1 MGALRRLI
9 SRLFLYGGISV
20 GIFVAVALLESIASR
35 YLLDEALN
43 LSLWQN
49 LAAFAVV
56 LILTATLTAT
66 LRRRVRTPRRERGIR
81 AALRALR

>member
-9 SRLFLYGGISV
+9 SRLFLYGGI
-20 GIFVAVALLESIASR
+20 GLGTFVAVALVETIATR
-35 YLLDEALN
+35 YLLDEALH
-43 LSLWQN
+43 LSLWQK

-56 LILTATLTAT
+56 LILTAV
-66 LRRRVRTPRRERGIR
+66 LRRRVRAPRRERGIR

>member
-9 SRLFLYGGISV
+9 SRLFLYGGIGV
-20 GIFVAVALLESIASR
+20 GTFVAVAVVESVATR
-35 YLLDEALN
+35 YLLGEALD
-43 LSLWQN
+43 LSLWQK
-49 LAAFAVV
+49 LAALAVV
-56 LILTATLTAT
+56 LILAAV

>member
-9 SRLFLYGGISV
+9 SRLFLYGGI
-20 GIFVAVALLESIASR
+20 GLGTFVAVALVETVATR
-35 YLLDEALN
+35 YLLDEALD
-43 LSLWQN
+43 LSLWQK
-49 LAAFAVV
+49 LAALAVV
-56 LILTATLTAT
+56 LILTAV

>member
-9 SRLFLYGGISV
+9 SRLFLYGGI
-20 GIFVAVALLESIASR
+20 GLGTFVAVALVETIATR

-43 LSLWQN
+43 LSLWQK
-49 LAAFAVV
+49 LAALAVV
-56 LILTATLTAT
+56 LILTAV
-66 LRRRVRTPRRERGIR
+66 LRRRVRAPRRERGIR

>member
-9 SRLFLYGGISV
+9 SRLFLYGGIGV
-20 GIFVAVALLESIASR
+20 GTFVAVAVVESVATR
-35 YLLDEALN
+35 YLLGEAHD
-43 LSLWQN
+43 LSLWQK
-49 LAAFAVV
+49 LAALAVV
-56 LILTATLTAT
+56 LILTAV

>member
-9 SRLFLYGGISV
+9 SRLFLYGGIGV
-20 GIFVAVALLESIASR
+20 GIFVAVVLGESIASR

-43 LSLWQN
+43 LSLWQS

-56 LILTATLTAT
+56 LILTVV

>member
-9 SRLFLYGGISV
+9 SRLFLYGGIGV
-20 GIFVAVALLESIASR
+20 GTFVAVAVVEAVATR
-35 YLLDEALN
+35 YLLGEALD
-43 LSLWQN
+43 LSLWQK
-49 LAAFAVV
+49 LVALAVV
-56 LILTATLTAT
+56 LILTVV

>member
-9 SRLFLYGGISV
+9 SRVFLYGGI
-20 GIFVAVALLESIASR
+20 GLGTFVAVALVETIATR

-43 LSLWQN
+43 LSLWQK
-49 LAAFAVV
+49 LVALAVV
-56 LILTATLTAT
+56 LVLTATF
-66 LRRRVRTPRRERGIR
+66 RRRVRAPRRERGIR

>member
-9 SRLFLYGGISV
+9 SRLFLYGGIGV
-20 GIFVAVALLESIASR
+20 GTFVAVAVVESVATR
-35 YLLDEALN
+35 YLLGEALD
-43 LSLWQN
+43 LSLWQK
-49 LAAFAVV
+49 LVALAVV
-56 LILTATLTAT
+56 LILTVV

>member
-9 SRLFLYGGISV
+9 SRLFLYGGIGV
-20 GIFVAVALLESIASR
+20 GIFVAVALIESIASR
-35 YLLDEALN
+35 YLQDEALS
-43 LSLWQN
+43 LSLWQK
-49 LAAFAVV
+49 LAALAVV
-56 LILTATLTAT
+56 LILTAV

>member
-9 SRLFLYGGISV
+9 SRVFLYGGI
-20 GIFVAVALLESIASR
+20 GLGTFVAVALVETIATR

-43 LSLWQN
+43 LSLWQK
-49 LAAFAVV
+49 LAALAVV
-56 LILTATLTAT
+56 LVLTATF
-66 LRRRVRTPRRERGIR
+66 RRRVRAPRRERGIR

>member
-9 SRLFLYGGISV
+9 SRLFLYGGIGV
-20 GIFVAVALLESIASR
+20 GIFVAAALVESIASR
-35 YLLDEALN
+35 YLQDEALN
-43 LSLWQN
+43 LPLWQK
-49 LAAFAVV
+49 LAALAVV
-56 LILTATLTAT
+56 LILTAT

>member
-9 SRLFLYGGISV
+9 SRMFLYGGI
-20 GIFVAVALLESIASR
+20 GLGTFVAVALVETIATR

-43 LSLWQN
+43 LSLWQK
-49 LAAFAVV
+49 LVALAVV
-56 LILTATLTAT
+56 LVLTATF
-66 LRRRVRTPRRERGIR
+66 RRRVRAPRRERGIR

>member
-9 SRLFLYGGISV
+9 SRLFLYGGI
-20 GIFVAVALLESIASR
+20 GLGTFVAVALVETIATR

-43 LSLWQN
+43 LSLWQK
-49 LAAFAVV
+49 LAALAVV
-56 LILTATLTAT
+56 LVLTATF
-66 LRRRVRTPRRERGIR
+66 RRRVRAPRRERGIR

>member
-9 SRLFLYGGISV
+9 SRLFLYGGI
-20 GIFVAVALLESIASR
+20 GLGTFVAVALVETVATR
-35 YLLDEALN
+35 YLLDEALD
-43 LSLWQN
+43 LSLWQK
-49 LAAFAVV
+49 LATLAVV
-56 LILTATLTAT
+56 LILTAV

>member
-9 SRLFLYGGISV
+9 SRLFLYGGIGV
-20 GIFVAVALLESIASR
+20 GTFVAVAVIESVATR
-35 YLLDEALN
+35 YLLGEALD
-43 LSLWQN
+43 LSLWQK
-49 LAAFAVV
+49 LVALAVV
-56 LILTATLTAT
+56 LILTVV

>member
-9 SRLFLYGGISV
+9 SRLFLYGGIGV
-20 GIFVAVALLESIASR
+20 GTFVAVAVIESVATR
-35 YLLDEALN
+35 YLLGEALD
-43 LSLWQN
+43 LSLWQK
-49 LAAFAVV
+49 LAVLAVV
-56 LILTATLTAT
+56 LILTAV

>member
-9 SRLFLYGGISV
+9 SRLFLYGGIGV
-20 GIFVAVALLESIASR
+20 GTFVAVAVVESVATR
-35 YLLDEALN
+35 YLLGEALD
-43 LSLWQN
+43 LSLGQK
-49 LAAFAVV
+49 LAALAVV
-56 LILTATLTAT
+56 LILTAV

>member
-9 SRLFLYGGISV
+9 SRLFLYGGIGV
-20 GIFVAVALLESIASR
+20 GTFVAVAVIESVATR
-35 YLLDEALN
+35 YLLGEALD
-43 LSLWQN
+43 LSLWQK
-49 LAAFAVV
+49 LAALAVV
-56 LILTATLTAT
+56 LILAAV

>member
-9 SRLFLYGGISV
+9 SRLFLYGGIGV
-20 GIFVAVALLESIASR
+20 GTFVAVAVVESVATR
-35 YLLDEALN
+35 YLLGEALD
-43 LSLWQN
+43 LSLWQKLVA
-49 LAAFAVV
+49 LAVI
-56 LILTATLTAT
+56 LILTVV